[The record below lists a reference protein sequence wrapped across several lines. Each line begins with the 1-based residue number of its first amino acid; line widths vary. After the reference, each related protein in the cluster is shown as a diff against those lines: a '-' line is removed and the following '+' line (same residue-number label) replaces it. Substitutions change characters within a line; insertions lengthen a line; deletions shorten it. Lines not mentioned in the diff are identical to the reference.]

1 MTDNTNSKSLHRRAN
16 FLATLS
22 DTAKELGEEVEA
34 LADAVQAV
42 EDAKGELAD
51 ILTEDDASPKD
62 VEGIRTWLA
71 QREERLAKHTAN
83 VGVLEA
89 RLRNF
94 KDDVEGC
101 LGVELS
107 VYLAK

>member
-1 MTDNTNSKSLHRRAN
+1 MTDNTNSKCLYRRAN

-22 DTAKELGEEVEA
+22 ATAKELGEEVEA

-51 ILTEDDASPKD
+51 VLTHDDATPND
-62 VEGIRTWLA
+62 VHGIRTWLA
-71 QREERLAKHTAN
+71 QREARLVTQTAK
-83 VGVLEA
+83 VDVLEA

-101 LGVELS
+101 LGVELT
-107 VYLAK
+107 VYLTK